1 MVLDVLL
8 VGHEH
13 FDLEFYEFFCETHV
27 GGSLWNHLGPHNL
40 LLKSFLV
47 LVALGVTVLLNV
59 PNCIQLVHLKL
70 RKIPKN
76 KIIFT
81 SREVAWSSSPEL

>member
-47 LVALGVTVLLNV
+47 LVAFGVTVLLNV

-76 KIIFT
+76 KIIFWYT
-81 SREVAWSSSPEL
+81 SFKMAK